1 MTHHDYDEWRP
12 IRRGA
17 TRRRLMEASL
27 VLTAV
32 DVTHVVIRDEHDWC
46 IKVPDAQAPSA
57 IAHLEKYRLEN
68 LPPPPAPAPDQID
81 NGVLGVLGFLVVI
94 WAVPFLENS
103 GFLGWDWRVL
113 GRVEAG
119 AVMDG
124 EWWRTITALTLH
136 GDLGHIIGNSA
147 FGAVFG
153 LFAGRFMGSG
163 LAWLL
168 ILLGGALG
176 NLVAASMRSA
186 EFMSLGAST
195 ATFAALSLSCAFVW
209 RRGYF
214 RGRGWRRA
222 FAPLFAAI
230 ALLSFTGVGGER
242 TDVLAHITGFAA
254 GLGLGLWAADWPI
267 RRLGRIGQQLC
278 GLAALG
284 LVLIAWA
291 VAGSAGVAVAHP

>member
-1 MTHHDYDEWRP
+1 M
-12 IRRGA
+12 
-17 TRRRLMEASL
+17 
-27 VLTAV
+27 LTAV
-32 DVTHVVIRDEHDWC
+32 DVTHVVVKDEHDWC
-46 IKVPDAQAPSA
+46 LKVPDAEAPVA
-57 IAHLEKYRLEN
+57 ITHLENYRLEN
-68 LPPPPAPAPDQID
+68 QPPPAAPVPEQID

-94 WAVPFLENS
+94 WAIPYFQS
-103 GFLGWDWRVL
+103 TGFLGWDWQVI
-113 GRVEAG
+113 GRIEAG

-176 NLVAASMRSA
+176 NLVAASLRPA

-195 ATFAALSLSCAFVW
+195 ATFAALSMSSAFVW

-222 FAPLFAAI
+222 FAPVFAAI

-242 TDVLAHITGFAA
+242 TDVLAHFTGFAA
-254 GLGLGLWAADWPI
+254 GLGLGFWAADWPI
-267 RRLGRIGQQLC
+267 RRLGRIGQKLC
-278 GLAALG
+278 AFAALG
-284 LVLIAWA
+284 LVLLAWA
-291 VAGSAGVAVAHP
+291 LAGSAGVAVTHP

>member
-1 MTHHDYDEWRP
+1 M
-12 IRRGA
+12 
-17 TRRRLMEASL
+17 
-27 VLTAV
+27 LTAV

-46 IKVPDAQAPSA
+46 IKVPTAEAQSA
-57 IAHLEKYRLEN
+57 LAHLEKYRLEN
-68 LPPPPAPAPDQID
+68 QPPPAAPVPDQID
-81 NGVLGVLGFLVVI
+81 NGLIGVLGFLVVI
-94 WAVPFLENS
+94 WSIPFFENS

-124 EWWRTITALTLH
+124 EWWRTVTALTLH

-176 NLVAASMRSA
+176 NLVAAALRPA

-195 ATFAALSLSCAFVW
+195 AT
-209 RRGYF
+209 Y
-214 RGRGWRRA
+214 
-222 FAPLFAAI
+222 
-230 ALLSFTGVGGER
+230 
-242 TDVLAHITGFAA
+242 
-254 GLGLGLWAADWPI
+254 
-267 RRLGRIGQQLC
+267 
-278 GLAALG
+278 
-284 LVLIAWA
+284 
-291 VAGSAGVAVAHP
+291 

>member
-1 MTHHDYDEWRP
+1 MTQHDYDQWRA

-32 DVTHVVIRDEHDWC
+32 DVKHVVIRDEHDWC
-46 IKVPDAQAPSA
+46 LKVTDEDAPVA
-57 IAHLEKYRLEN
+57 IAHLEKYQLEN
-68 LPPPPAPAPDQID
+68 QPPPPTPAPDQID
-81 NGVLGVLGFLVVI
+81 SGVAGVLGFLLVI
-94 WAVPFLENS
+94 WAVPFFQANGL
-103 GFLGWDWRVL
+103 FDWDWQVI

-119 AVMDG
+119 RVMEG
-124 EWWRTITALTLH
+124 EWWRAITALTLH
-136 GDLGHIIGNSA
+136 ADLGHILGNSA

-176 NLVAASMRSA
+176 NAVAAAMRPDD
-186 EFMSLGAST
+186 FMAIGAST
-195 ATFAALSLSCAFVW
+195 ATFAALSLSSAFVW

-230 ALLSFTGVGGER
+230 ALLSFTGMGGEQ
-242 TDVLAHITGFAA
+242 TDVLAHFTGFIS
-254 GLGLGLWAADWPI
+254 GIGLGLWAAGLPI
-267 RRLGRIGQQLC
+267 RWLGRIGQKLC
-278 GLAALG
+278 GALALM
-284 LVLIAWA
+284 LVVLAWSF
-291 VAGSAGVAVAHP
+291 AGS